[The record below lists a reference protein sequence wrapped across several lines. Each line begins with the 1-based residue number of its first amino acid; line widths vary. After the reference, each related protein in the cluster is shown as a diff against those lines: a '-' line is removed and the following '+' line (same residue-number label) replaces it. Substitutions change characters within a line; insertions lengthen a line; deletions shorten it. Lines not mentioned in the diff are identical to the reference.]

1 MNLPRS
7 KLKNAFYILIALALV
22 YVFLVNAS
30 LDNTIKEAITGRISD
45 KPTPWIVFDAAG
57 FDANG
62 NYDGKSQPI
71 RSETNAAPDING
83 NVSTELESYYENI
96 KKYRIDLDDRLK
108 DLKTNPPNKDI
119 GYTTESYTT
128 IVWATLGTV
137 LLFLIFT
144 ELE

>member
-62 NYDGKSQPI
+62 NYDGKSPPI

-83 NVSTELESYYENI
+83 DVSTELESYYENI